1 MAKARYKP
9 RLMFEGEEADVEIR
23 RQSIPYDYDTKEYP
37 VEVLL
42 QKMKAR
48 PNGRRGSLY
57 IPDYQ
62 RAFVWNE
69 VEQSKFIESVL
80 LGVPIQPVFAAVDP
94 DTGDLEIIDGSQRIR
109 TIEAFVHN
117 KLTLKGLD
125 RLDILNGFR
134 FSDLASARQSKF
146 QIIDLRF
153 HVITDKAD
161 DAIRAD
167 IFNRI
172 NTHGKILTRSEIRK
186 GAFAGP
192 FYDFVLSCAQDQL
205 FQDLCPVKENS
216 RGEAEELILRF
227 FAYSDKYLDFKHD
240 VFIFLDRYLKIQNES
255 TPDLAE
261 YASRFNNMLGFV
273 RQNFP
278 LGFRKKPN
286 DRVTPRVR
294 FEAIAVG
301 VHLALIQEPN
311 LQVDNVDWL
320 QSLEFKKET
329 TSDASNNNGRL
340 KTRVEFVRD
349 CLLGV
354 IDNSALHYGES

>member
-1 MAKARYKP
+1 MKRPRYKSKSI
-9 RLMFEGEEADVEIR
+9 FEGQEADEEIR

-42 QKMKAR
+42 QKLKTR
-48 PNGRRGSLY
+48 PDGRRGSLY
-57 IPDYQ
+57 IPEYQ

-69 VEQSKFIESVL
+69 IEQSRFIESVL

-94 DTGDLEIIDGSQRIR
+94 ETGDLEIIDGSQRIR
-109 TIEAFVHN
+109 TIEAFVN
-117 KLTLKGLD
+117 NQLTLRGLD

-134 FSDLASARQSKF
+134 FKDLAPARQSKF
-146 QIIDLRF
+146 EIIDLRF
-153 HVITDKAD
+153 HVITEKAD

-172 NTHGKILTRSEIRK
+172 NTHGKALTRSEIRK

-192 FYDFVLSCAQDQL
+192 FYDFVLACTDNLL
-205 FQDLCPVKENS
+205 FKRLCPVKDNS
-216 RGEAEELILRF
+216 RGESEELILRF
-227 FAYSDKYLDFKHD
+227 FAYSDEYLNFKHD
-240 VFIFLDRYLKIQNES
+240 VFIFLDRYLKAQNALQ
-255 TPDLAE
+255 PDLAE
-261 YASRFNNMLGFV
+261 YANRFDSMLTFV
-273 RQNFP
+273 DRNFP

-301 VHLALIQEPN
+301 VHLALAQEPD
-311 LQVDNVDWL
+311 LQVNNIDWI

-340 KTRVEFVRD
+340 KARVEFVRD
-349 CLLGV
+349 CLLGH
-354 IDNSALHYGES
+354 IDSSTLNYG